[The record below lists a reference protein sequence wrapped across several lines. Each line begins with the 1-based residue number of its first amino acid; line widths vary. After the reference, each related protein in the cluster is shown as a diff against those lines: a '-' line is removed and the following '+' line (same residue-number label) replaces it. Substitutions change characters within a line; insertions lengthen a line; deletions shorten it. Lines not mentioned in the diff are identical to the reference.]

1 MSIEIVIDA
10 AFIEELNK
18 IGGRRRKPFFS
29 SVANPVL
36 DAVGSAA
43 LITKG
48 MHLLASGGA
57 FGAKARR
64 IAMGTAAGR
73 VGSLGMGIGS
83 TYLGGKGLAGIF
95 RQI

>member
-1 MSIEIVIDA
+1 MSIEIIIDA
-10 AFIEELNK
+10 SFAEELNK
-18 IGGRRRKPFFS
+18 IGGRRRKSFFS

-64 IAMGTAAGR
+64 IALGTAAGR
-73 VGSLGMGIGS
+73 VGALGMGVGS
-83 TYLGGKGLAGIF
+83 TYLGAKGLASIYK
-95 RQI
+95 RI